1 MREGKTAMLDDESN
15 IGHTYGSTLQLRPW
29 RSKMAELE
37 DLENMALTLS
47 LSSSKSELLPGGGT
61 VKSTPMGC
69 GTMSIYV
76 EVTYPDGDTA
86 TFRLNR
92 AEWKPIGLNGLQ
104 FKFMAGSRILVRRVV

>member
-1 MREGKTAMLDDESN
+1 
-15 IGHTYGSTLQLRPW
+15 
-29 RSKMAELE
+29 MAELE
-37 DLENMALTLS
+37 DLGDMAISLS

-61 VKSTPMGC
+61 VRSTPMGC
-69 GTMSIYV
+69 GTMKMDV

-104 FKFMAGSRILVRRVV
+104 FKFMAGNRILVRRVV